1 MGLGAMTVNLWLT
14 LTAPTALN
22 PSQPLASGLEGAPR
36 PSSATQGWKVS
47 EGGAEGPC
55 GRTCSLWGLGA
66 PVENQ
71 SSTAT

>member
-1 MGLGAMTVNLWLT
+1 MAGEHAGHRQRMKDRF
-14 LTAPTALN
+14 
-22 PSQPLASGLEGAPR
+22 LANGLEGAPC
-36 PSSATQGWKVS
+36 PSSATQGCKVS

>member
-1 MGLGAMTVNLWLT
+1 MGLGAMTVNLWLA
-14 LTAPTALN
+14 LTVPTALKW
-22 PSQPLASGLEGAPR
+22 LEGAPH

-55 GRTCSLWGLGA
+55 GQTCSLWGLGA

-71 SSTAT
+71 SSKAT